1 MRLSRQ
7 CQAWLCP
14 CPAPAL
20 PPVDRERCQAGERLA
35 AALQVLFS
43 TRTFLLLPR
52 EEELCVSA
60 GPGGAWQGAVEAGRR
75 VGEVRIFFLEGRSG
89 AKPRWGRERGS
100 MGLAVG
106 QGRILE
112 KLQRDGARPE
122 KQHQGA
128 QSTAGTK
135 SWLFGQG

>member
-60 GPGGAWQGAVEAGRR
+60 GPGGAWQGAAEAGRR
-75 VGEVRIFFLEGRSG
+75 VGEVRIFFSRG
-89 AKPRWGRERGS
+89 KERGKTS
-100 MGLAVG
+100 VG
-106 QGRILE
+106 QGEGIH
-112 KLQRDGARPE
+112 GAGRGPGKDFGE
-122 KQHQGA
+122 V
-128 QSTAGTK
+128 TAGRG
-135 SWLFGQG
+135 SP